1 MAATAVYPDVPSES
15 VPCSK
20 VELSISCSNLPNM
33 DILSKSDPICVLYTK
48 PNKREWSRYGMTEM
62 IKDNLNPKVCTCR
75 TCRTSRLCFVAGAVC
90 CKRWYVMYSCARCCC
105 ACKAVGVVNPTGYS
119 YVRSSFQLHSLA

>member
-1 MAATAVYPDVPSES
+1 MAATAVYADGIPGS

-48 PNKREWSRYGMTEM
+48 PNKREWTKFGMTEM
-62 IKDNLNPKVCTCR
+62 IKDNLNPKVCVMSLSTAAR
-75 TCRTSRLCFVAGAVC
+75 RL
-90 CKRWYVMYSCARCCC
+90 
-105 ACKAVGVVNPTGYS
+105 
-119 YVRSSFQLHSLA
+119 

>member
-1 MAATAVYPDVPSES
+1 MAATAVYADGIPGS

-48 PNKREWSRYGMTEM
+48 PNKREWTKFGMTEM
-62 IKDNLNPKVCTCR
+62 IKDNLNPKVCVMSPSTAA
-75 TCRTSRLCFVAGAVC
+75 SRL
-90 CKRWYVMYSCARCCC
+90 
-105 ACKAVGVVNPTGYS
+105 
-119 YVRSSFQLHSLA
+119 